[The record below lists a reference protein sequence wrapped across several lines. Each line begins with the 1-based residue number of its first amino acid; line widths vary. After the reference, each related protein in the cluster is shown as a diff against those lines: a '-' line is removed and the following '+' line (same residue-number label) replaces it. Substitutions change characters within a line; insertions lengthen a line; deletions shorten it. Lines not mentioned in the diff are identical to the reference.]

1 MPYVDEKHQVNVRR
15 REWRISGISKCHVE
29 VFASD
34 LVLNKA
40 CFLFSGQF
48 GSSTVTVNAKSLF
61 WGIAYAGSC

>member
-1 MPYVDEKHQVNVRR
+1 MKDTK
-15 REWRISGISKCHVE
+15 WTSKGGNGVYQAYANATLE

-34 LVLNKA
+34 LVLNEA

-48 GSSTVTVNAKSLF
+48 GSSAETVNAKSLF